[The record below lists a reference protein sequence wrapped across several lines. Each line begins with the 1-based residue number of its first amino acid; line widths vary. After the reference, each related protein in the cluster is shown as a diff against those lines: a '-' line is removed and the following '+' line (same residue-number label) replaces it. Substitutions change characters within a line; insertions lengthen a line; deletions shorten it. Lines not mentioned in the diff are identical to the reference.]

1 MPSGAGGSVFVTMG
15 VRPRDPIWANV
26 TALARVRK
34 SAQSVAQVRANG
46 RLELLDPR
54 LVAAQGTVFTVTTAL
69 MWLAERATVIAQE
82 AHA

>member
-26 TALARVRK
+26 TALARARK
-34 SAQSVAQVRANG
+34 PAQSFAQVRANG
-46 RLELLDPR
+46 RLELDPR

-69 MWLAERATVIAQE
+69 MWLAERATVIAHE